1 MTPGGQASGLVSS
14 KAMFEIKICGIND
27 LAAMDAALAAGAD
40 LVGLVF
46 FPPSPRNVSLETG
59 AKLAA
64 RARGKARVV
73 ALTVD
78 AADDLLDGIAKSV
91 APDIFQ
97 LHGSESPA
105 RLAELRRRLGRPMMK
120 AIPVAAAEDLKAAT
134 EYATVADRILFDAR
148 PPKNATRPGG
158 HGRAFDWTL
167 LAQVDRSKPM
177 MLSGGLNPGNVAEA
191 VRVVRPDAVD
201 VSSGVEKSPGAK
213 DPEKIRAFIANARA
227 AAAALKSPE
236 RVP

>member
-1 MTPGGQASGLVSS
+1 MI
-14 KAMFEIKICGIND
+14 EIKICGIND

-46 FPPSPRNVSLETG
+46 FPPSPRNVSLEVG
-59 AKLAA
+59 GKLAA
-64 RARGKARVV
+64 RARAKARVV

-78 AADDLLDGIAKSV
+78 ADDSFLDQIAK
-91 APDIFQ
+91 AAGPDIFQ

-105 RLAELRRRLGRPMMK
+105 RVAELRGRLARPMMK
-120 AIPVAAAEDLKAAT
+120 AIPVASVADLQSVSS
-134 EYATVADRILFDAR
+134 YAPVADRILFDAR
-148 PPKNATRPGG
+148 PPKDATRPGG

-167 LAQVDRSKPM
+167 LARVDRTKPM
-177 MLSGGLNPGNVAEA
+177 MLSGGLNPENVADA
-191 VRVVRPDAVD
+191 IRVVCPDAVD
-201 VSSGVEKSPGAK
+201 VSSGVEMAPGVKDAK
-213 DPEKIRAFIANARA
+213 KIAAFVANGRA

>member
-1 MTPGGQASGLVSS
+1 MV
-14 KAMFEIKICGIND
+14 EIKICGIND
-27 LAAMDAALAAGAD
+27 LAAIDAALNAGAD

-46 FPPSPRNVSLETG
+46 FPPSPRNVSLAEG

-78 AADDLLDGIAKSV
+78 ADDRLLDAIARAV

-97 LHGSESPA
+97 LHGSETPA
-105 RLAELRRRLGRPMMK
+105 RVSELRQFLGRPTMK
-120 AIPVAAAEDLKAAT
+120 AIPVASAEDLSAVSA
-134 EYATVADRILFDAR
+134 YLPAADRILFDAR
-148 PPKNATRPGG
+148 PPKDATRPGG

-167 LAQVDRSKPM
+167 LANVDRSKPV
-177 MLSGGLNPGNVAEA
+177 MLSGGLHAGNVADA
-191 VRVVRPDAVD
+191 IRVVRPDAVD
-201 VSSGVEKSPGAK
+201 VSSGVERSPGVK
-213 DPEKIRAFIANARA
+213 DPEKIAAFVAGARA